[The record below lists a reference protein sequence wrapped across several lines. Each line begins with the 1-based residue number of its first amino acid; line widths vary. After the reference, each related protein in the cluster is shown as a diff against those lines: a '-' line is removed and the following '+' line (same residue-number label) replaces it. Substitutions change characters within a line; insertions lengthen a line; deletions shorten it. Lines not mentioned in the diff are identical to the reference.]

1 MLTKCRI
8 NSIIQVVGASKPKE
22 VVRISTKRIDSID
35 AITQLLENIHE
46 RLRSDSDNLIIVKKT
61 STFDKTTAFM
71 IKHGLSHQAVCDE
84 LLRLDATNYSYTA
97 NDYDPA
103 FGGDVY
109 IYGQTMTPSMVAS
122 VITVYIKLKVRG
134 KVVCL
139 SFHEAEERLSYP
151 YL

>member
-1 MLTKCRI
+1 VI
-8 NSIIQVVGASKPKE
+8 S
-22 VVRISTKRIDSID
+22 ISTKRIDSKD

-46 RLRSDSDNLIIVKKT
+46 RLRSDSDNLVIVKKT

-71 IKHGLSHQAVCDE
+71 IKVGLSHQSVCDE
-84 LLRLDATNYSYTA
+84 LLKLDVTNYSYTA

-109 IYGQTMTPSMVAS
+109 ICGQTMGPPIVAS
-122 VITVYIKLKVRG
+122 LIIVYIKIKVRG

-139 SFHEAEERLSYP
+139 SFHEAEERLNYP